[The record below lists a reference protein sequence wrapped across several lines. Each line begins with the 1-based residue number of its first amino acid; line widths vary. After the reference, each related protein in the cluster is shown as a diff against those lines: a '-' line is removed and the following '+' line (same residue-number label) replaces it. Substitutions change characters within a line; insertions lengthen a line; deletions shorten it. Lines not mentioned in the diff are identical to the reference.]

1 MGACTFTNYYVG
13 KLKVQEA
20 YNQLCENARIEY
32 GQDPYNGTISTT
44 SFIGYREQ
52 LPREDFLESINKDLE
67 KMGKW
72 KCKCIVLKGVS
83 EKRLKASHPELKGKR
98 GINVYVF
105 YGWAST

>member
-13 KLKVQEA
+13 KLNIQDA
-20 YNQLCENARIEY
+20 YKQLCENARIEY

-44 SFIGYREQ
+44 DLIGCREQ
-52 LPREDFLESINKDLE
+52 LPREDFLESINRDLE
-67 KMGKW
+67 NMNKW
-72 KCKCIVLKGVS
+72 ECKCIVLKGVS
-83 EKRLKASHPELKGKR
+83 EKRIKSSYPLKGKR